1 MKWTSLSLAGR
12 RAMAF
17 MTSIVLARL
26 LSPSDFGLMAMIW
39 VVIGFAEVFADLGI
53 SSAIVQRKE
62 VSPQLLSSLFWF
74 NVLFGLFSM
83 IAIFLVAPYAAEFYR
98 EPRVLP
104 LMQWLSL
111 SFLLNGLAG
120 MQKSLMQRECAFEKS
135 AKIEIFSTV
144 LSAIIGIGAAY
155 LGHGVWSLIYQS
167 LSFSI
172 TGCIL
177 IWLSNTWRPEF
188 IFKWLE
194 VKSVMSYSMNLTGFS
209 IFNFFSRN
217 VDNILIGRYL
227 GAEDLGFYDL
237 AYRLLLYPLQAISS
251 VIGQVFFPI
260 YAQIQ
265 DDIERFRF
273 TYLKVSASIAL
284 VTFPITFG
292 LAAVSTPFVL
302 TFFGE
307 PWLPAATLIMI
318 LAPVGALQSII
329 MTVGTIY
336 QVKNRTDILLK
347 WGIVSGV
354 SVTLA
359 FIVSV
364 HWGVIAVA
372 ATYSLAILILTYPAM
387 AIPFRLI
394 DLTVSELISAIKL
407 PLIATA
413 IMVLAVVSVR
423 LALPATIEVGYV
435 LAILVSVGAVTYI
448 LVNWLINRAQ
458 LRELAG
464 ILGVRI

>member
-1 MKWTSLSLAGR
+1 
-12 RAMAF
+12 MAF
-17 MTSIVLARL
+17 ITSIVLARL

-62 VSPQLLSSLFWF
+62 VSPNLLSSLFWF

-83 IAIFLVAPYAAEFYR
+83 AAIFLAAPYAADFYR
-98 EPRVLP
+98 EPRVVP
-104 LMQWLSL
+104 LMQWLSV

-120 MQKSLMQRECAFEKS
+120 MQKSLMQRECAFEQS

-144 LSAIIGIGAAY
+144 LAAAVGIGSAY
-155 LGHGVWSLIYQS
+155 LGHGVWSLVYQS

-177 IWLSNTWRPEF
+177 VWLVNTWRPGL
-188 IFKWLE
+188 IFKWVE
-194 VKSVMSYSMNLTGFS
+194 VRSVMNYSMNLTGFA
-209 IFNFFSRN
+209 IFNFFARN

-227 GAEDLGFYDL
+227 GAQDLGFYDL
-237 AYRLLLYPLQAISS
+237 AYRLLLYPLQAVSN
-251 VIGQVFFPI
+251 VVGQVLFPI

-265 DDIERFRF
+265 DDNEKFRLA
-273 TYLKVSASIAL
+273 YLKVSASIAL
-284 VTFPITFG
+284 VTFPIMLG

-302 TFFGE
+302 VFFGDK
-307 PWLPAATLIMI
+307 WLPAATLIMI

-354 SVTLA
+354 SFTLA
-359 FIVSV
+359 FIASV

-372 ATYSLAILILTYPAM
+372 ATYSLTTLILAYPAM

-394 DLTVSELISAIKL
+394 DLTVSKLISAIKL

-413 IMVLAVVSVR
+413 IMVFSVVLVR
-423 LALPATIEVGYV
+423 LSLPAAIEGTYE
-435 LAILVSVGAVTYI
+435 LAILVSVGAATYI
-448 LVNWLINRAQ
+448 LANWMINRAQ